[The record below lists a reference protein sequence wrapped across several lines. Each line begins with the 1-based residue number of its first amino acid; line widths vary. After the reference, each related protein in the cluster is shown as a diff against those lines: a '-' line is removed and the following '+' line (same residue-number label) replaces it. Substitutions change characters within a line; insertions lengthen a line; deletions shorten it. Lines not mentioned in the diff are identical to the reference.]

1 MFPGRANPATIIQKE
16 MQERIGAMGVTVCGP
31 GAFSD
36 SVRAA
41 VRTVVTDGSVDFVE
55 EAFTY

>member
-1 MFPGRANPATIIQKE
+1 MA
-16 MQERIGAMGVTVCGP
+16 ERIGAMGVTVCGP

-41 VRTVVTDGSVDFVE
+41 VREQVDVGNVDFVE